1 MVLILSDKR
10 EFVGHPVHEL
20 NSTPNTTL
28 ESLAGVGKEISD
40 KCHSDPELLAECVI
54 GASLKEQYIN
64 LFAEAGYIGIKEL
77 RSFDYFS
84 GSSSKILAR

>member
-64 LFAEAGYIGIKEL
+64 LFAEVLNPIQSNWSWPSPANKGP
-77 RSFDYFS
+77 
-84 GSSSKILAR
+84 